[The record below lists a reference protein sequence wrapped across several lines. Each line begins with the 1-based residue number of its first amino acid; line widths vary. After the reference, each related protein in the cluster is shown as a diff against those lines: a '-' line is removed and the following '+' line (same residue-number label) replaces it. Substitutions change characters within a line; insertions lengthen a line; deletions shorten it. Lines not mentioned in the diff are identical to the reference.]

1 MAELIE
7 FLMWLMLFA
16 SITLA
21 FSMLLLEFIL
31 RDTTEYD
38 MEFLWNHQYTLR
50 DLHLDRKDR

>member
-1 MAELIE
+1 MAQLIE

-21 FSMLLLEFIL
+21 FAMMLLEFIL

-38 MEFLWNHQYTLR
+38 MEFLWNHHYTLQ
-50 DLHLDRKDR
+50 DLHLDRKDS